1 MKAGKTSIDLFL
13 SRLDPELRRARVI
26 ETRPDLARQMT
37 AWGAQWVSLAQEIG
51 LACPPE
57 LILLGD
63 AMAHQFIYIRV
74 LDHDYALLSPE
85 EARRERAALAVR
97 GANYGVADRS
107 AMLPIF
113 GQDGDLLL
121 LATDGIHAM
130 AHDEMDVDDIVARSL
145 AELLAEACAA
155 FAHDPIASPQS
166 K

>member
-1 MKAGKTSIDLFL
+1 
-13 SRLDPELRRARVI
+13 
-26 ETRPDLARQMT
+26 
-37 AWGAQWVSLAQEIG
+37 
-51 LACPPE
+51 
-57 LILLGD
+57 
-63 AMAHQFIYIRV
+63 MAHQFIYIRV